1 MDKIE
6 KQGSAI
12 QYLLDY
18 HSGKIKKGL
27 GIGCDLDN
35 YFRLKPS
42 EMNIIVGHDNVGK
55 TVWLVWMLTCHI
67 VINNKKVIIW
77 SGENQKGQI
86 MRDMIQFYSGV
97 SFRSLSSHHI
107 SRLYH
112 ILENNVEFISNKY
125 LYKPDE
131 LMDIY
136 GNSDAEI
143 CLLDPFTGLDRD
155 MTYEGN
161 YRFLNDAR
169 QFLNMTKKTLFITTH
184 PISNSGRSGAVYTDG
199 DWRGHLKMPMKSEI
213 EGGKSFVNR
222 TCNAIVVHRMPGHP
236 EMKYFTMVA
245 IEKIKDKET
254 GGDITE
260 LNNPLLFSWNSGLGF
275 MISGQDPLKEHR
287 PNLSTLTNQKN
298 IF

>member
-6 KQGSAI
+6 KHGSAI

-18 HSGKIKKGL
+18 HSGKIKQGI

-42 EMNIIVGHDNVGK
+42 EMTIFLGHDNVGK

-67 VINNKKVIIW
+67 ILNNKKVIIW
-77 SGENQKGQI
+77 SGENKKGQI
-86 MRDMIQFYSGV
+86 MRDMIQFSAGIQ
-97 SFRSLSSHHI
+97 FRSLSTENVR
-107 SRLYH
+107 RLYQ

-125 LYKPDE
+125 LYSPDE
-131 LMDIY
+131 LIELY
-136 GNSDAEI
+136 GQSDADI
-143 CLLDPFTGLDRD
+143 CVLDPFTGLDRD
-155 MTYEGN
+155 MSYEGN

-169 QFLNMTKKTLFITTH
+169 QFLNRTNKSLFITTH

-213 EGGKSFVNR
+213 EGGKAFVNR
-222 TCNAIVVHRMPGHP
+222 TCNAIVIHRMPSHP
-236 EMKYFTMVA
+236 DMKYFTMISV
-245 IEKIKDKET
+245 EKIKDKET
-254 GGDITE
+254 GGEITE

-275 MISGQDPLKEHR
+275 TTSGVDPLKNKR
-287 PNLSTLTNQKN
+287 IDLSKFDKS